1 MMDFRNLMTTNGI
14 AGGTLFLLGVHQ
26 FGWLKENIGEMT
38 LFSGVPLLKDIPV
51 VRDITPLK
59 TLGVLGIYFGGATV
73 LNVLNE

>member
-1 MMDFRNLMTTNGI
+1 MTTNGI

-38 LFSGVPLLKDIPV
+38 LFSSVPVLRDVPF

-59 TLGVLGIYFGGATV
+59 ALGVLGIYFGGATV
-73 LNVLNE
+73 FRVLNE